1 MVVIRNNNPTFRAL
15 LAFWKKHSTI
25 EMHHINWI
33 KENIEIIKPLSKGDI
48 IYLQG
53 QKQKYVYFV
62 SHGAI
67 ARIIYDSDYKIH
79 ILSIALPEMALMSTV
94 HLFSSTP
101 SVGNIIALHANTRII
116 KIPYKALKH
125 VQQDI
130 PEVNTLVSILN
141 NKKKKQLAQ
150 LRILSSISSTIDR
163 YLYFAE
169 NMKNLKAS
177 LTHKEAAQL
186 LGISINSIY
195 RALIKWRNR

>member
-1 MVVIRNNNPTFRAL
+1 L
-15 LAFWKKHSTI
+15 
-25 EMHHINWI
+25 E
-33 KENIEIIKPLSKGDI
+33 
-48 IYLQG
+48 G
-53 QKQKYVYFV
+53 QKQKDVYFV
-62 SHGAI
+62 SQGAL
-67 ARIIYDSDYKIH
+67 ARIIYDSNYKMH
-79 ILSIALPEMALMSTV
+79 ILSIALPEMALMSTA
-94 HLFSSTP
+94 HLFSPTP

-116 KIPYKALKH
+116 RIPYKALKH

-130 PEVNTLVSILN
+130 PEVNTLISILN

-150 LRILSSISSTIDR
+150 LRIVSSISSTIDR

-169 NMKNLKAS
+169 NMKNLKIY

>member
-67 ARIIYDSDYKIH
+67 ARIIYDSNYRIH
-79 ILSIALPEMALMSTV
+79 ILSIALPEMALMSTL
-94 HLFSSTP
+94 HLFSST
-101 SVGNIIALHANTRII
+101 
-116 KIPYKALKH
+116 
-125 VQQDI
+125 
-130 PEVNTLVSILN
+130 
-141 NKKKKQLAQ
+141 
-150 LRILSSISSTIDR
+150 
-163 YLYFAE
+163 
-169 NMKNLKAS
+169 
-177 LTHKEAAQL
+177 
-186 LGISINSIY
+186 
-195 RALIKWRNR
+195 

>member
-1 MVVIRNNNPTFRAL
+1 MVSIRNNNPTFLTL
-15 LAFWKKHSTI
+15 LAFWKKHCAL
-25 EMHHINWI
+25 EMHHIEWI
-33 KENIEIIKPLSKGDI
+33 KENIEINKPLSKGDI
-48 IYLQG
+48 IYLEG

-62 SHGAI
+62 SRGAI
-67 ARIIYDSDYKIH
+67 ARTIYDSNYKTH
-79 ILSIALPEMALMSTV
+79 ILSIALPEMALMSTA
-94 HLFSSTP
+94 HLYSATP
-101 SVGNIIALHANTRII
+101 SAGNIIALHSNTRII

-125 VQQDI
+125 VQQDF
-130 PEVNTLVSILN
+130 PEVNTLISILS